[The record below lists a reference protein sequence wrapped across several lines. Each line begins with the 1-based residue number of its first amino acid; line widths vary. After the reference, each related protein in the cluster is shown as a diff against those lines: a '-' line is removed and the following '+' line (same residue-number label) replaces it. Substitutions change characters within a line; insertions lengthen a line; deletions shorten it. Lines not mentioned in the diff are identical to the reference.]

1 MPVSRKNKK
10 NKNMKK
16 SSKNSKSYK
25 KNFRKNKKTRNNMR
39 KIRGGGNFIMPEI
52 IIPEEGFN
60 IDYYNYL
67 TNLSNLVGFNLENN
81 NKETRKAPNWGI
93 DITHLLLKKYS
104 SDCNLYGLYYHDSKN
119 PDKNNIDKIIYIL
132 RSKLIKRIEL
142 FRKNAM
148 EFKILELEGYLIQIT
163 SDEFWE
169 KSKYFIICNLNGKIH
184 KSKLEINFLNTSLCK
199 KGFGNI
205 LMCIY
210 LNLFKSLTNIN
221 VSLESANDA
230 LISLYEKYGFTFAAG
245 RNGMA
250 NINHLLVKCESN
262 TKEDYG
268 NIKLILVLESKY
280 INNMEPILDSIDKDR
295 IKTSGVE
302 HPPSASGGPSS
313 ERLLPQL
320 PSAVHS
326 SHSEDIEN
334 IKKRLY
340 TFITTK
346 NLGFCDYKIILL
358 YILAYEL
365 YKNIPEIDNNL
376 IVAYIRQESTGSRSP
391 ENTILFNFVIS
402 ILNNIFKENIK
413 YKSFLT
419 SCRGMQLIEYFKAKT
434 LDDNG
439 ETTETTNGDYYIKL
453 FNFDT
458 NEKYIEVFIN
468 ISTIF
473 GENGTYNPENQY
485 IKLIN
490 ENYNLMSNPFIPEY
504 QRTYRT

>member
-1 MPVSRKNKK
+1 
-10 NKNMKK
+10 
-16 SSKNSKSYK
+16 
-25 KNFRKNKKTRNNMR
+25 
-39 KIRGGGNFIMPEI
+39 MPEI
-52 IIPEEGFN
+52 IIPDEGFN

-81 NKETRKAPNWGI
+81 NKEIRKAPNWGI

-104 SDCNLYGLYYHDSKN
+104 SNCNLYGLYYHDSKN

-132 RSKLIKRIEL
+132 KSKLIKRIEL
-142 FRKNAM
+142 YRVNNAM
-148 EFKILELEGYLIQIT
+148 TFKIPELEGYLSQIT
-163 SDEFWE
+163 SEEFWAE
-169 KSKYFIICNLNGKIH
+169 SKYFIICNLNGDVYKN
-184 KSKLEINFLNTSLCK
+184 KLDINFLNTSLCK

-230 LISLYEKYGFTFAAG
+230 LISVYEKYGFTFQG
-245 RNGMA
+245 RHGMA
-250 NINHLLVKCESN
+250 NINFLLVKCKSN

-268 NIKLILVLESKY
+268 NNIKLILKLESNY
-280 INNMEPILDSIDKDR
+280 IDNMEPILDSIDKDR

-302 HPPSASGGPSS
+302 HPPSASGEHSS
-313 ERLLPQL
+313 ARLLPQL

-326 SHSEDIEN
+326 SYSEDIEN

-365 YKNIPEIDNNL
+365 YKNIPDINNNL
-376 IVAYIRQESTGSRSP
+376 IVAYIKQESTGARSQ
-391 ENTILFNFVIS
+391 ENTILFDFVIY
-402 ILNNIFKENIK
+402 ILNNIFKEKII
-413 YKSFLT
+413 YKRFLT
-419 SCRGMQLIEYFKAKT
+419 SCSGMELLEYFNT
-434 LDDNG
+434 QTYDGNG
-439 ETTETTNGDYYIKL
+439 EITKLTNGNYYEQL
-453 FNFDT
+453 FNFDSI
-458 NEKYIEVFIN
+458 EKYEEVFTN
-468 ISTIF
+468 ISKIF
-473 GENGTYNPENQY
+473 GINGTYKRENQY
-485 IKLIN
+485 IKDYKLI
-490 ENYNLMSNPFIPEY
+490 SNPFIPEY